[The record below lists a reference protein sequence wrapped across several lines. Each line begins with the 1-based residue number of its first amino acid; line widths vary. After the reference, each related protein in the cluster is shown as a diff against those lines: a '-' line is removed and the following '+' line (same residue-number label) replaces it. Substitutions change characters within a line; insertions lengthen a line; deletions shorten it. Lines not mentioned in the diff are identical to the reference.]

1 MFSYLLKES
10 ELQYPKVLTTTEI
23 QKRVGVSE
31 VGAANLKRR
40 LQLFAAELHPR
51 MQYQFYLQN
60 KINFGDFHFPKDRD
74 TNLKDLLST
83 SKIPVPQADTV
94 VLYSCGTLANKGRK
108 RYKHKGQTSSIYLSD
123 SLGGKQ
129 VGTLVNTLA
138 AKNGPVFYDS
148 IPNNKAETLNPILHS
163 YLPVHNPIFTDM
175 GYSLPSRNHRTINH
189 SRKSKDKRYKWSR
202 QRWSKNGIHC
212 QVAEGKN
219 SILKKSFAAYSWINP
234 TYSNLY
240 LKEYSF
246 FANLR
251 HFRLE
256 DLLPDESLTSPRP
269 AYQID
274 RNWTLRELYGRNI
287 HQQNQPLKERI
298 GGYKFEAKSLPQI
311 LQDEKDTMRSAIE
324 KALAQIPDAEL
335 RNSVREA
342 NLEHAKWKASK
353 TTQDQRRKQRYYEAL
368 AEKVWHMIPEHG
380 YMEIHEVAR
389 KAKVSGKHIFRLMG
403 IWTKLGMLETVLLSN
418 HNSPKQVEFFDVRRQ
433 CTPLLPLK
441 YIMLKPEVPE
451 FNRQWRSKLRRIG

>member
-83 SKIPVPQADTV
+83 TKIPVPQADTV

-256 DLLPDESLTSPRP
+256 DLLPNESLTNPRP

-274 RNWTLRELYGRNI
+274 RNWTLRELYGRNVGREGFEPSYSGETRFTVWR
-287 HQQNQPLKERI
+287 HYPL
-298 GGYKFEAKSLPQI
+298 GHLP
-311 LQDEKDTMRSAIE
+311 
-324 KALAQIPDAEL
+324 
-335 RNSVREA
+335 
-342 NLEHAKWKASK
+342 
-353 TTQDQRRKQRYYEAL
+353 
-368 AEKVWHMIPEHG
+368 
-380 YMEIHEVAR
+380 
-389 KAKVSGKHIFRLMG
+389 
-403 IWTKLGMLETVLLSN
+403 
-418 HNSPKQVEFFDVRRQ
+418 
-433 CTPLLPLK
+433 
-441 YIMLKPEVPE
+441 
-451 FNRQWRSKLRRIG
+451 